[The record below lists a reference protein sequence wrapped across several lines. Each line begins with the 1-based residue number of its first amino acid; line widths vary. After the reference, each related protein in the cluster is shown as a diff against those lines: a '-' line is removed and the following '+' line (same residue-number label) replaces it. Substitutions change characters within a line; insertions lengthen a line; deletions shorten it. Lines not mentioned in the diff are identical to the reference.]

1 MFKRLLHCIAIVAV
15 VGIVGAGQALSQTS
29 FRITAVGLGRAQDLA
44 ADVLQSRLLVGQSY
58 SLRWERTGAPALF
71 LQYSVT
77 GANGPWIS
85 ALRRNV
91 ATQRE
96 EAVRIANDTAANGST
111 ARNNTLG
118 NLILRPVVSGSS
130 SFIRLVNDTLNPTI
144 IATHTTP
151 LEIAPPPPPISVD
164 STLRGSISAGQRVVL
179 RRGIIYGLD
188 GYFYV
193 DSLGVLVVEP
203 GAIIVGDTVGQ
214 NSAICVNRGGII
226 VARGTAQNPIV
237 MTSRAVA
244 GQRRAGDW
252 GGLLIAGRARI
263 NTTARE
269 AAFEGG
275 IAAPSSGRGW
285 YGGDNDNDSSGV
297 VEYTRIEFA
306 GIAAFPNEELNSLT
320 LGAVGRRTQIRY
332 VQCSFNNDDAFEWF
346 GGTVDAKY
354 IIAYATVDDD
364 FDGDFGWTGRV
375 QYAISRRF
383 SQVAD
388 QSTSQAFEMDND
400 GSSSYNT
407 PRTAPIFS
415 NVTAIGPISDT
426 SATSGTSAGQW
437 NSLFGSAAQ
446 IRRNARTSIVN
457 SIFAGWPRAGIELN
471 GVPTT
476 TAALGDTI
484 FLRNNTWVGIKGSP
498 ALLLAGGT
506 VAGLESSWI
515 LTPSFNNALTNQ
527 TGAISAYAQ
536 LERPFNEG
544 NTFSV
549 RPNANATLYGNSSFA
564 GNSLV
569 NLQDSFFDRVAYRGA
584 IEPGI
589 AQRWDL
595 GWTSYDPVNFNYQ
608 AGGPTVSVRDA
619 QGNPVPSISKLDVAL
634 FPNPTAQ
641 MSTIRYNL
649 LGTERVTVRIVNV
662 LGAQVATI
670 FENRQQGKG
679 IYEFSM
685 NVESLPIGTYFVQ
698 ILTSNGSVTQ
708 QLNIAR

>member
-1 MFKRLLHCIAIVAV
+1 MFKRMLQFFFAILVICMLGYEFAIA
-15 VGIVGAGQALSQTS
+15 QTT
-29 FRITAVGLGRAQDLA
+29 FRITALGIGRAQDLT
-44 ADVLQSRLLVGQSY
+44 ADVLQQRLLVGQTY
-58 SLRWERTGAPALF
+58 SLRWERTGASALF

-85 ALRRNV
+85 ALRRNA

-111 ARNNTLG
+111 IRNNTLG
-118 NLILRPVVSGSS
+118 NLVLRPAVSGSPA
-130 SFIRLVNDTLNPTI
+130 FIRLVNDTLNPTI

-151 LEIAPPPPPISVD
+151 IEIAPPPPPINVD
-164 STLRGSISAGQRVVL
+164 STLRGAVSAGQRLVL

-193 DSLGVLVVEP
+193 DSLGVLVIEP

-226 VARGTAQNPIV
+226 VARGTAQNPII
-237 MTSRAVA
+237 MTSRAVR

-263 NTTARE
+263 NSTARE

-275 IAAPSSGRGW
+275 IAAPTSGRGW
-285 YGGDNDNDSSGV
+285 YGGTDDNDSSGV

-320 LGAVGRRTQIRY
+320 MGAVGRRTQIRY

-346 GGTVDAKY
+346 GGTVDAKN

-375 QYAISRRF
+375 QFAIARRF
-383 SQVAD
+383 AQIAD

-407 PRTAPIFS
+407 PRTSPIFS

-426 SATSGTSAGQW
+426 SAVSGTGAGQW

-457 SIFAGWPRAGIELN
+457 SVFAGWPRAGIELN
-471 GVPTT
+471 GIPTT
-476 TAALGDTI
+476 TAALGDT
-484 FLRNNTWVGIKGSP
+484 LLLQNNTWVGSKGNP

-506 VAGLESSWI
+506 AAGLTASWI
-515 LTPSFNNALTNQ
+515 LTPSFNNALVNQ
-527 TGAISAYAQ
+527 AGQIADYAQ

-549 RPNANATLYGNSSFA
+549 RPNANSTLYGNASFV

-569 NLQDSFFDRVAYRGA
+569 NLQDSFFERVNYRGA
-584 IEPGI
+584 FAPGVT
-589 AQRWDL
+589 QRWDL
-595 GWTSYDPVNFNYQ
+595 GWTSYDPVNFDYV
-608 AGGPTVSVRDA
+608 AGGQTVSVRDA
-619 QGNPVPSISKLDVAL
+619 QGNPVPSISKLDVTV
-634 FPNPTAQ
+634 FPNPTSNV
-641 MSTIRYNL
+641 STIRYNL
-649 LGTERVTVRIVNV
+649 LATERVTVRIVNT
-662 LGAQVATI
+662 LGALVATV
-670 FENRQQGKG
+670 FEGRQQTKG
-679 IYEFSM
+679 IYEFTL
-685 NVESLPIGTYFVQ
+685 NVESVPTGTYFVQ
-698 ILTSNGSVTQ
+698 ILTTNGIVSQ
-708 QLNIAR
+708 HLNIVR